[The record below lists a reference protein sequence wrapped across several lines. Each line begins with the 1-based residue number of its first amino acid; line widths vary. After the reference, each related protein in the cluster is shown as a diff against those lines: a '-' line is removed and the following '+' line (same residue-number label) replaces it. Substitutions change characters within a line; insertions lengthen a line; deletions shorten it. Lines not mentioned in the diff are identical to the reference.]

1 MIASSRRTFGDATT
15 LDRRV
20 AQVRV
25 VDPHHPLYGKCF
37 PVSDRRSGRGPR
49 LIVIRLPDGRERGI
63 SRSATAP
70 TSASDD
76 LAAAAPSRQVHISV
90 RTLLPLANHVRAVL
104 ASRHADLEGGGGRDL
119 DQMAAKRGRRCC
131 HACGRSSQSRHSVSW
146 RSGWDSSCNACGRG
160 PSAQRRVIVLSMTLS
175 TDERITNAHRAKLA
189 YVYVRQS
196 SPGQVRHHQESTELQ
211 YRLVERAT
219 LFGWPRERVHV
230 IDDDL
235 GKSGTSSRDRH
246 GFQTLIAEVGLGK
259 AGLVMSL
266 DASRLARNN
275 RDWHQLLELCS
286 LFGVLIADGE
296 RLYDP
301 AAYHDRLLL
310 GLSGIMS
317 EAELHQIKIR
327 LHQGE
332 RQKAARG
339 ELRLPL
345 PAGLIHNR
353 DGSVTFNPD
362 EEVQERLRLVFA
374 KFRELRSAKAVM
386 RYLRRGNLLL
396 PVRPLHGPAPHDVVW
411 RVADSARVIQILK
424 NPAYAGAY
432 VYGRRR
438 PDPLRRQPG
447 SERIGTVAVAPED
460 WSICLKDAHPAYVD
474 WDEFMANRRQLV
486 DNLNR
491 YDTGRPG
498 VPRKGN
504 ALLQGI
510 VSCGR
515 CARRMCLRYSGPNG
529 DYPVYVCVADHSSEG
544 RPKCQEVRALAVD
557 AEVERLILEALTP
570 DRIALAVAA
579 LGEIEAETRAMERQ
593 WTLKRERARYDAERA
608 RRQYDAVEPENR
620 LVARS
625 LERVWEERLRR
636 VDQIEQEYNAWRR
649 EQAVSI
655 SESDRQEILALGE
668 DLPRLW
674 DATTTTISGPQ
685 ADRSTG
691 DQGGHAGSETSARLR
706 LDQDYLADWFDK
718 RALVAATC
726 AELCAARR
734 SGPSAP
740 AHHRAERPAEDG
752 WRDRPHP

>member
-1 MIASSRRTFGDATT
+1 
-15 LDRRV
+15 
-20 AQVRV
+20 
-25 VDPHHPLYGKCF
+25 
-37 PVSDRRSGRGPR
+37 
-49 LIVIRLPDGRERGI
+49 
-63 SRSATAP
+63 
-70 TSASDD
+70 
-76 LAAAAPSRQVHISV
+76 
-90 RTLLPLANHVRAVL
+90 
-104 ASRHADLEGGGGRDL
+104 
-119 DQMAAKRGRRCC
+119 
-131 HACGRSSQSRHSVSW
+131 
-146 RSGWDSSCNACGRG
+146 
-160 PSAQRRVIVLSMTLS
+160 LS
-175 TDERITNAHRAKLA
+175 TDERITTAHRAKLA

-211 YRLVERAT
+211 YRLVERAV

-235 GKSGTSSRDRH
+235 GKSGASSRDRH
-246 GFQTLIAEVGLGK
+246 GFQMLIAEVGLGK

-301 AAYHDRLLL
+301 GAYHDRLLL

-362 EEVQERLRLVFA
+362 EEVQERLRLVFV

-386 RYLRRGNLLL
+386 RYLRRGGLLL

-411 RVADSARVIQILK
+411 RAADSARVIHILK

-460 WSICLKDAHPAYVD
+460 WSICLKDAHPAYLD
-474 WDEFMANRRQLV
+474 WAEFMANRRQLA
-486 DNLNR
+486 DNVAR
-491 YDTGRPG
+491 YDAGRPG
-498 VPRKGN
+498 APRKGN
-504 ALLQGI
+504 GLLQGI

-515 CARRMCLRYSGPNG
+515 CARRMCLRYSGPHG

-544 RPKCQEVRALAVD
+544 RPRCQEVRALAVD
-557 AEVERLILEALTP
+557 AEVERLILAALTP
-570 DRIALAVAA
+570 DRIVLAIAA
-579 LGEIEAETRAMERQ
+579 AGEIEEETRAMERQ
-593 WTLKRERARYDAERA
+593 WSLKRERARYDAERA

-636 VDQIEQEYNAWRR
+636 MDQIEHEYNAWRR
-649 EQAVSI
+649 EQVISVSDA
-655 SESDRQEILALGE
+655 DRQEILALGE
-668 DLPRLW
+668 DLPGLW
-674 DATTTTISGPQ
+674 HAVTTRS
-685 ADRSTG
+685 ADRKQIVRLVIKELTLDQKRRPGYVWIKVIWQTG
-691 DQGGHAGSETSARLR
+691 AASEHWLQRCVQSYAQHADQDRLR
-706 LDQDYLADWFDK
+706 Q
-718 RALVAATC
+718 RI
-726 AELCAARR
+726 AELNGLQKIDGEIAAILNQEALRTAHGPPFSGKMIHCLRKRWQIPTVKINGTAANPPRWPDGSYSVQGAAIAIGITPQVIFDWLRR
-734 SGPSAP
+734 GWLTGRQVAKGMPWQIALSPEQAVEL
-740 AHHRAERPAEDG
+740 RAKVRRTTRFKREAS
-752 WRDRPHP
+752 

>member
-1 MIASSRRTFGDATT
+1 VLTT
-15 LDRRV
+15 
-20 AQVRV
+20 
-25 VDPHHPLYGKCF
+25 
-37 PVSDRRSGRGPR
+37 S
-49 LIVIRLPDGRERGI
+49 
-63 SRSATAP
+63 
-70 TSASDD
+70 
-76 LAAAAPSRQVHISV
+76 
-90 RTLLPLANHVRAVL
+90 
-104 ASRHADLEGGGGRDL
+104 
-119 DQMAAKRGRRCC
+119 
-131 HACGRSSQSRHSVSW
+131 
-146 RSGWDSSCNACGRG
+146 
-160 PSAQRRVIVLSMTLS
+160 LSE
-175 TDERITNAHRAKLA
+175 DRITTAHRAKLL

-211 YRLVERAT
+211 YRLVERAV
-219 LFGWPRERVHV
+219 LLGWPRERVHV

-235 GKSGTSSRDRH
+235 GKSATSSNDRY
-246 GFQTLIAEVGLGK
+246 GFQRLIAEVGLGK

-301 AAYHDRLLL
+301 GAYHDRLLL

-317 EAELHQIKIR
+317 EAELHQIKVR

-345 PAGLIHNR
+345 PAGLAYGR
-353 DGSVTFNPD
+353 DGGATLNPD

-386 RYLRRGNLLL
+386 RYLQHKNLLL
-396 PVRPLHGPAPHDVVW
+396 PVRPLHGPAPHDIVW
-411 RVADSARVIQILK
+411 QPADSARVIHVLK

-438 PDPLRRQPG
+438 ADPMRRHHESG
-447 SERIGTVAVAPED
+447 RIGTIAVAPED

-474 WDEFMANRRQLV
+474 WEEFMANQRQLA

-491 YDTGRPG
+491 YDEGRHG
-498 VPRKGN
+498 VPRKGR
-504 ALLQGI
+504 ALLQGV

-529 DYPVYVCVADHSSEG
+529 DYPVYMCVADHSSAG
-544 RPKCQEVRALAVD
+544 QPRCQEVRALPID
-557 AEVERLILEALTP
+557 AEVERLILTALAP
-570 DRIALAVAA
+570 DQIALAIAA
-579 LGEIEAETRAMERQ
+579 MGEIEEEARLLDRQ
-593 WTLKRERARYDAERA
+593 WSLKRERARYDAERA

-625 LERVWEERLRR
+625 LERVWEEKLRR
-636 VDQIEQEYNAWRR
+636 AEQIEQEYDAWRR

-655 SESDRQEILALGE
+655 ADIDRQQILALGQN
-668 DLPRLW
+668 LPALW
-674 DATTTTISGPQ
+674 HAATTAA
-685 ADRSTG
+685 ADRK
-691 DQGGHAGSETSARLR
+691 QIVRLIIKEVA
-706 LDQDYLADWFDK
+706 LDQKRRRGFVWIRVIWQTGAASEHWVQRTVQSYAAHAD
-718 RALVAATC
+718 
-726 AELCAARR
+726 
-734 SGPSAP
+734 
-740 AHHRAERPAEDG
+740 EDRI
-752 WRDRPHP
+752 RDRIIELNGMNKLDAEIAASLNKEGLRTAHGPDFSGNMIHVLRKRWGIKTVKINGTEANPQRWPDGSYSVQGAAEILGITSQTIFDWLRKGWLSGQQLAKGMPWQIFLSPDQATELKARARHTNRSRGEGL